1 MDRRRVSGRADTA
14 RGGDGT
20 RGLHGGRGTRA
31 AGRWE
36 WHSGTSFLDNPGK
49 PLLLAGGYVFPR
61 RGGAS
66 VEDAIAVGLRTRRT
80 AWTLKTV
87 DAEADDVQLLTDGRT
102 LYVLGGTRLRAYPL
116 T

>member
-1 MDRRRVSGRADTA
+1 MPIHLSGLGKDLAVIRRDDRRKG
-14 RGGDGT
+14 
-20 RGLHGGRGTRA
+20 
-31 AGRWE
+31 WE
-36 WHSGTSFLDNPGK
+36 WHSDTSFLDNPGE
-49 PLLLAGGYVFPR
+49 PPLLAGGYVFPR

-102 LYVLGGTRLRAYPL
+102 LYVLRGTRLRVHPL